1 MAYATVDDVQARL
14 TQTMTADQRT
24 VCAALL
30 DDAAVLIDAYTDD
43 VLVDVAKTVSLR
55 MVARAI
61 VNVCDGVPMGASQ
74 GSMSALGYQQ
84 TWTMSGG
91 GATGEVYLT
100 RTEKKM
106 LGVGNAIGSWSPVQD
121 LNPHTVVRSHMF
133 YPVRLTR
140 VVGAS
145 YWIRTNESRICNPS
159 PYHLGQGSKWEQG

>member
-43 VLVDVAKTVSLR
+43 VLVDVAKVVSCR

-61 VNVCDGVPMGASQ
+61 GNGCDGVPMGASQ

-106 LGVGNAIGSWSPVQD
+106 LGVGNAIGSWSPVQEFAPD
-121 LNPHTVVRSHMF
+121 HGITPIP
-133 YPVRLTR
+133 PVPGRRYNIIGSTTDDTDEN
-140 VVGAS
+140 V
-145 YWIRTNESRICNPS
+145 I
-159 PYHLGQGSKWEQG
+159 GQAGGG